1 MAGFRGFVVR
11 SATRTDGNEGP
22 SDARRS
28 RSHGK
33 SHGKADGN
41 SHGSSHGRSH
51 GRSMNATLAPTH
63 ADRCG
68 PESPL
73 DASGMPKALVDRIR
87 REWFAR
93 AAGVA
98 TRYGVLLDEA
108 LAHLDH
114 ANLAETP
121 GPARA
126 LSFLEDLVC
135 AVACVRG
142 HPGAWQD
149 LWERHESILLRASR
163 LRLGDVDAVLAT
175 RRFWRELH
183 AVTTL
188 PASDREGLPDR
199 DELPPSLAEYVG
211 VRPLRVWLSD
221 RLLEQVDRQVL
232 AARFERPLRRAG
244 GRTAGRFGDRFDAAD
259 STGPVRMRLVD

>member
-1 MAGFRGFVVR
+1 
-11 SATRTDGNEGP
+11 
-22 SDARRS
+22 
-28 RSHGK
+28 
-33 SHGKADGN
+33 
-41 SHGSSHGRSH
+41 
-51 GRSMNATLAPTH
+51 MNGTATLHVHVCPGAP
-63 ADRCG
+63 A
-68 PESPL
+68 P
-73 DASGMPKALVDRIR
+73 DASGLPKALVDRIR

-93 AAGVA
+93 AGSVA
-98 TRYGVLLDEA
+98 VRYGVLLDEA
-108 LAHLDH
+108 IDHLRR

-135 AVACVRG
+135 SVACVRG

-163 LRLGDVDAVLAT
+163 LRLGDVESVLAT

-188 PASDREGLPDR
+188 SESDREGLADR
-199 DELPPSLAEYVG
+199 DGLPPSLAEYVG

-221 RLLEQVDRQVL
+221 RLLEQIDRQLVSL
-232 AARFERPLRRAG
+232 RFERPVRRP
-244 GRTAGRFGDRFDAAD
+244 AAD
-259 STGPVRMRLVD
+259 AEATGPVRMRLVD

>member
-1 MAGFRGFVVR
+1 MSGFRGFVVR
-11 SATRTDGNEGP
+11 SATRTNGTEARR
-22 SDARRS
+22 DARRT
-28 RSHGK
+28 
-33 SHGKADGN
+33 DL
-41 SHGSSHGRSH
+41 H
-51 GRSMNATLAPTH
+51 GRSMTQTCTPPDAPHRT
-63 ADRCG
+63 ADAAG
-68 PESPL
+68 L
-73 DASGMPKALVDRIR
+73 DANGLPRALVDRIR

-93 AAGVA
+93 AGGVA
-98 TRYGVLLDEA
+98 SRYGVLLDEA
-108 LAHLDH
+108 IGHLH
-114 ANLAETP
+114 AANLAETP

-163 LRLGDVDAVLAT
+163 LRLADVEAVLAT

-188 PASDREGLPDR
+188 PAADRAGLPGL
-199 DELPPSLAEYVG
+199 ESLPPSLAEYVG

-221 RLLEQVDRQVL
+221 RLLEQIERNG
-232 AARFERPLRRAG
+232 ATARFERTFRRP
-244 GRTAGRFGDRFDAAD
+244 AGRGAVRLSDRFEPVE
-259 STGPVRMRLVD
+259 STVAPRMRLVD

>member
-11 SATRTDGNEGP
+11 SATRTNGT
-22 SDARRS
+22 DAREGAS
-28 RSHGK
+28 RTGM
-33 SHGKADGN
+33 N
-41 SHGSSHGRSH
+41 
-51 GRSMNATLAPTH
+51 GRSMTQTCTAPETTRETVSV
-63 ADRCG
+63 AASDAAG
-68 PESPL
+68 
-73 DASGMPKALVDRIR
+73 ASGLPRALVDRIR

-93 AAGVA
+93 AGGVA
-98 TRYGVLLDEA
+98 SRYGVLLDEA
-108 LAHLDH
+108 LAHLRE

-163 LRLGDVDAVLAT
+163 LRLGDVDAVIAT

-183 AVTTL
+183 AITTL
-188 PASDREGLPDR
+188 PEHDRAGLHGR
-199 DELPPSLAEYVG
+199 ESFPPSLVEYVG

-221 RLLEQVDRQVL
+221 RLLEQIERNGIDARLERAPRRAACRGGDRL
-232 AARFERPLRRAG
+232 AERFESHEA
-244 GRTAGRFGDRFDAAD
+244 TA
-259 STGPVRMRLVD
+259 SLRMRLVD

>member
-11 SATRTDGNEGP
+11 SATRTGVT
-22 SDARRS
+22 DAR
-28 RSHGK
+28 
-33 SHGKADGN
+33 DGT
-41 SHGSSHGRSH
+41 GRVGMN
-51 GRSMNATLAPTH
+51 GRSMTQTCTAPEATRETDGVCA
-63 ADRCG
+63 
-68 PESPL
+68 L
-73 DASGMPKALVDRIR
+73 DPNGLPRALVDRIR

-93 AAGVA
+93 AGGVA

-108 LAHLDH
+108 LSHLGE

-163 LRLGDVDAVLAT
+163 LRLGDVDAVIAT

-183 AVTTL
+183 AITTL
-188 PASDREGLPDR
+188 SEHDRAGLPDR
-199 DELPPSLAEYVG
+199 SSFPPSLVEYVG

-221 RLLEQVDRQVL
+221 RLLEQIERNG
-232 AARFERPLRRAG
+232 AECRFERSLRRAG
-244 GRTAGRFGDRFDAAD
+244 VRGGDRFDSDDATA
-259 STGPVRMRLVD
+259 TLRMRLVD

>member
-11 SATRTDGNEGP
+11 SAARTVGNEARL
-22 SDARRS
+22 DANRART
-28 RSHGK
+28 
-33 SHGKADGN
+33 
-41 SHGSSHGRSH
+41 H
-51 GRSMNATLAPTH
+51 GRSMNGTAPLPH
-63 ADRCG
+63 ASDC
-68 PESPL
+68 PL
-73 DASGMPKALVDRIR
+73 GSVSDASGLPKALVDRIR

-93 AAGVA
+93 AGGVA
-98 TRYGVLLDEA
+98 TRYGVLVDEA
-108 LAHLDH
+108 LDHLRK

-126 LSFLEDLVC
+126 LSFLEDLVG

-188 PASDREGLPDR
+188 PASDRAGLSDR
-199 DELPPSLAEYVG
+199 DGLPPSLAEYVG

-221 RLLEQVDRQVL
+221 RLLEQLDRPGPGV
-232 AARFERPLRRAG
+232 RFERPARRPVAAE
-244 GRTAGRFGDRFDAAD
+244 TACDP
-259 STGPVRMRLVD
+259 TGPMRMRLVD